1 MEQNTT
7 VVETITHHHII
18 RIFFGHKAQ
27 LTNIEM
33 AKAVVALNPQL
44 FQHMI
49 FRKEKDYYEIYMH
62 IHGNVLAEHEKIKK
76 LNKSEEID
84 QLSELIRCGKVY
96 KPPST
101 NAERSQYLSLTPRK
115 RKFKSDL
122 EEKKQYLSKSKK
134 LLLEKSKDLENM
146 KKQLEIRQ
154 TSVELQEKEKEKEHL
169 QNQNLS
175 VEIAKID
182 I

>member
-18 RIFFGHKAQ
+18 HIFIGHKAQ

-44 FQHMI
+44 FQHMN
-49 FRKEKDYYEIYMH
+49 FQKQKDYYKIYMH
-62 IHGNVLAEHEKIKK
+62 INRNVLAEYQKMKK
-76 LNKSEEID
+76 LNKSEERD
-84 QLSELIRCGKVY
+84 QLLSEFMQKVY

-101 NAERSQYLSLTPRK
+101 NAERSQDLSLTPRK
-115 RKFKSDL
+115 HKFKTDL
-122 EEKKQYLSKSKK
+122 AEKKQQLNKSKK

-146 KKQLEIRQ
+146 KNQLEITQ
-154 TSVELQEKEKEKEHL
+154 ASVKFLEK
-169 QNQNLS
+169 
-175 VEIAKID
+175 
-182 I
+182 